1 MKPSEITP
9 NAKLIELFRKVKI
22 RNRLLFIFLFVSLV
36 PVTCIG
42 IYAYNVYTQSIND
55 KLGRSNE
62 QAMYLLNQSF
72 ITELNV
78 FRKYIDTISVDED
91 CQQILSRSGD
101 DSYILNEQDVQTL
114 NELRIRV
121 PFPSIYLKNLRI
133 LDRNQNIVYDLGYDD
148 INSERFASLVED
160 IDRVSPYDS
169 LQYIRTYRSK
179 DKIVVGRKIYSIHN
193 HSEHIGYVLVYLD
206 ENFFSNILFTN
217 VSFGD
222 ASNIMLIRGDGYIIS
237 S

>member
-72 ITELNV
+72 IT
-78 FRKYIDTISVDED
+78 
-91 CQQILSRSGD
+91 
-101 DSYILNEQDVQTL
+101 
-114 NELRIRV
+114 
-121 PFPSIYLKNLRI
+121 
-133 LDRNQNIVYDLGYDD
+133 
-148 INSERFASLVED
+148 
-160 IDRVSPYDS
+160 
-169 LQYIRTYRSK
+169 
-179 DKIVVGRKIYSIHN
+179 
-193 HSEHIGYVLVYLD
+193 
-206 ENFFSNILFTN
+206 
-217 VSFGD
+217 
-222 ASNIMLIRGDGYIIS
+222 
-237 S
+237 